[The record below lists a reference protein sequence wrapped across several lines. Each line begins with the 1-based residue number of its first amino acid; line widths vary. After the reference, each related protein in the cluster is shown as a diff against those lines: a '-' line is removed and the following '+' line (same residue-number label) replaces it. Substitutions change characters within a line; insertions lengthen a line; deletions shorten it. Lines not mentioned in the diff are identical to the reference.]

1 MTYENGACGRLYPAQ
16 TLVAARLERIAESQP
31 TAWEGE
37 TLDGYKVH
45 IAYRFGQ
52 VSIDVR
58 HPANG
63 QAGAWVWHP
72 VGRFYPGLIE
82 AELAAR
88 DEHDRYVRRLIATRA
103 IVSEIRRANES
114 EMKVAANRLTG
125 LHALLSD
132 RLIIRDGQLAR
143 WLDMRNSNLELL
155 IKRGVAGGAIRVE
168 ARFAA

>member
-1 MTYENGACGRLYPAQ
+1 MTCENGACGRLDPAQ
-16 TLVAARLERIAESQP
+16 TLVAVRLKRIAESQP

-52 VSIDVR
+52 VTIDVR
-58 HPANG
+58 YQAKGH
-63 QAGAWVWHP
+63 AGAWVWHS
-72 VGRFYPGLIE
+72 VSRFYPGLIE

-88 DEHDRYVRRLIATRA
+88 DEHDRYARRLIANRA

-114 EMKVAANRLTG
+114 EMRVAANG
-125 LHALLSD
+125 LKGLSTLLSD

-143 WLDMRNSNLELL
+143 WLEIRNSNLELL
-155 IKRGVAGGAIRVE
+155 IRRGVAGGVIRVE
-168 ARFAA
+168 VRFAA

>member
-1 MTYENGACGRLYPAQ
+1 MTYENGACGRLDPAQ
-16 TLVAARLERIAESQP
+16 TLVAVRLKRIAESQP

-52 VSIDVR
+52 VTIDVR

-63 QAGAWVWHP
+63 QAGAWVWHL
-72 VGRFYPGLIE
+72 VSRFYPGLIE

-88 DEHDRYVRRLIATRA
+88 DEHDRYARRLIATRA

-114 EMKVAANRLTG
+114 EMKVTASRLTG
-125 LHALLSD
+125 LNALLSD

-143 WLDMRNSNLELL
+143 WLDIRNSNLELL
-155 IKRGVAGGAIRVE
+155 IKRGVAGGAIPVE
-168 ARFAA
+168 ARFPA

>member
-1 MTYENGACGRLYPAQ
+1 MTCKNGACGRLYPAH
-16 TLVAARLERIAESQP
+16 TLVAVRLKRIAESQP

-58 HPANG
+58 QSANG
-63 QAGAWVWHP
+63 GVGAWVWHS
-72 VGRFYPGLIE
+72 VSRFYPGLIE
-82 AELAAR
+82 GEFAAR
-88 DEHDRYVRRLIATRA
+88 DEHDRYARRLIANRA

-114 EMKVAANRLTG
+114 EMRVAANG
-125 LHALLSD
+125 LKGLNTLLSD

-143 WLDMRNSNLELL
+143 WLEIRNSNLELL
-155 IKRGVAGGAIRVE
+155 IRRGVAGGVIRVE